1 MTFLAHMLFLGL
13 AYKTNGVCEGNMSF
27 ADQFGGFKNINR
39 NNNYNRKSS
48 LDMLIDGLEE
58 NRRNLSKND
67 GAHIS
72 ENMRNKRRWFIKMN
86 NNYMFRPCVGLY
98 SLFGDKFI
106 EYKPGEEGN
115 LLDALDNAIKNNDLE
130 IDMALKDI
138 DKKRSRPRK
147 VRDKK
152 LG

>member
-1 MTFLAHMLFLGL
+1 
-13 AYKTNGVCEGNMSF
+13 MSF

-48 LDMLIDGLEE
+48 LDILIAGLEE

-72 ENMRNKRRWFIKMN
+72 ENMRNKRRWFIKIN
-86 NNYMFRPCVGLY
+86 KTYMFRPCIGLY
-98 SLFGDKFI
+98 SLFGDKYI
-106 EYKPGEEGN
+106 EYNPGEEEN

-130 IDMALKDI
+130 IDIALKKI
-138 DKKRSRPRK
+138 DEKRSKPRK
-147 VRDKK
+147 AREKK
-152 LG
+152 PV